1 MKNKYIKTVIIS
13 LAVTLLFSFS
23 VSAQM
28 SGGQYEVYTDK
39 FSVVSTDAVSG
50 GAYDITQS
58 GGQYFATTT
67 SEGDFELR
75 GGFQAQEKG
84 ILKVDLS
91 SNNLNLGELTT
102 GKIAKASVNIEVS
115 TDSETGYNLAIR
127 ENNDLTSG
135 GDTISDVADNS
146 VTTGTEEYGIG
157 VSGNDALS
165 SQDLAISGSPLNIA
179 STNGRVQGR
188 NTKVTFKA
196 SLGSQPSQDR
206 NYSHEVFFDV
216 TVNP

>member
-1 MKNKYIKTVIIS
+1 MKSKYTNTIIIS
-13 LAVTLLFSFS
+13 FFLTLLFSFS

-28 SGGQYEVYTDK
+28 SGGEYEVYTDK

-84 ILKVDLS
+84 ILKVDVSKSNLS
-91 SNNLNLGELTT
+91 LGELTT
-102 GKIAKASVNIEVS
+102 NAIAKDSVQIEVS

-135 GDTISDVADNS
+135 GDTIADVTDNS
-146 VTTGTEEYGIG
+146 VTTGAEEYGIE
-157 VSGNDALS
+157 VSGSDAIF
-165 SQDLAISGSPLNIA
+165 SQDLGIDSSPLNIA
-179 STNGRVQGR
+179 ATNGRVQKR

-196 SLGSQPSQDR
+196 SLGSKPSQNR
-206 NYSHEVFFDV
+206 NYTHKVFFDI